1 MLDALPA
8 TRLDEANRMWG
19 QPFADPMPSGCRPA
33 WFVVVITSGQMAL
46 AEAAL
51 RADHW
56 PCLFPLH
63 VERHGSKRGTIVPLF
78 PGYAFVEFS
87 LADDHWPELYRTTG
101 VLTVLSN
108 NRKPTPLPTGFVD
121 DLLARTSPRR
131 IVDDPLITD
140 LLPGA
145 AVSVLRG
152 PLAGLAGVVQMSA
165 KNRCS
170 VLLEAL
176 GAVSRVTL
184 DRSDLAPLPQKQG

>member
-1 MLDALPA
+1 
-8 TRLDEANRMWG
+8 MWG

-152 PLAGLAGVVQMSA
+152 PLAGLAGVVQLSA